1 MGSRMDFRGRWVLV
15 TGASSGLGLEMA
27 RVLAREHGAN
37 LLAVARREERLVAL
51 REELAS
57 RHGVQVVPLVAD
69 LSRTGEAQRLFEA
82 AVTGREV
89 HGVILNAGVTF
100 YGRALE
106 QPLEDFQAMLAT
118 NVSSLVEL
126 SRLFAGHL
134 SARGTPGGL
143 MLVSSMAG
151 LSPLPYQTAYAAT
164 KAFVNSYG
172 RGLAY
177 ELRGTGV
184 SVTVF
189 APGGIATEMLER
201 SGLSRRF
208 KAGDLGIMP
217 ADTCARLALDAFA
230 RRRELYVPG
239 LLNRVLALAMKVLPQ
254 GFMMARSAA
263 LYAGGLKPH
272 P

>member
-1 MGSRMDFRGRWVLV
+1 MDFRGRWVLL

-37 LLAVARREERLVAL
+37 ILAVARREERLVAL
-51 REELAS
+51 REELTS
-57 RHGVQVVPLVAD
+57 KHGVQVVPLVAD
-69 LSRTGEAQRLFEA
+69 LARPGEPKRLFEA
-82 AVTGREV
+82 AVAGREV
-89 HGVILNAGVTF
+89 HGAILNAGVTF

-106 QPLEDFQAMLAT
+106 QSPEDFQAMLAT

-126 SRLFAGHL
+126 SRHFASHL
-134 SARGTPGGL
+134 SAHRTPGGL

-151 LSPLPYQTAYAAT
+151 FSPLPYQTAYAAT
-164 KAFVNSYG
+164 KAFVISYG

-177 ELRGTGV
+177 ELRDAGV

-189 APGGIATEMLER
+189 APGGIATEMLEV
-201 SGLSRRF
+201 SGLSRKF

-217 ADTCARLALDAFA
+217 ADTCARLAVDAFA

-239 LLNRVLALAMKVLPQ
+239 LLNRFLALAMKVLPQ
-254 GFMMARSAA
+254 GFLISRSAA
-263 LYAGGLKPH
+263 LYAGGLKPG